1 MIGNFFRRR
10 KDQTRGPVR
19 PSFRPMLESLEER
32 VVLSSSFAGLFGS
45 TTPTAQSSQSSTNS
59 SSNTLGKIMADMVQ
73 AGNAAAGIFA
83 AQGSSN
89 SSSSSNSTSST
100 TNTANLFA
108 LYSQY
113 TAAVTDLISQL
124 STLSQ
129 SYSNSGLSPFSYS
142 TGGYT
147 SPYGSYNS
155 TAYASQSPL
164 SGLSNPIAN
173 LNGLTSALGNSPTV
187 VPTGS
192 GQFVA

>member
-10 KDQTRGPVR
+10 KDQKRGPVR

-32 VVLSSSFAGLFGS
+32 VVPASSFAGLLGS
-45 TTPTAQSSQSSTNS
+45 TTPTAQSSTNS
-59 SSNTLGKIMADMVQ
+59 SSNTLANIMADMVQ

-89 SSSSSNSTSST
+89 SSSSSTSTSST

-113 TAAVTDLISQL
+113 TAAVTDLISQM
-124 STLSQ
+124 STLAQ

-142 TGGYT
+142 TGGYM
-147 SPYGSYNS
+147 SPYGAYSS
-155 TAYASQSPL
+155 TSFASQSPL
-164 SGLSNPIAN
+164 SALSNPIAN
-173 LNGLTSALGNSPTV
+173 VNGLTSALGNSPTI